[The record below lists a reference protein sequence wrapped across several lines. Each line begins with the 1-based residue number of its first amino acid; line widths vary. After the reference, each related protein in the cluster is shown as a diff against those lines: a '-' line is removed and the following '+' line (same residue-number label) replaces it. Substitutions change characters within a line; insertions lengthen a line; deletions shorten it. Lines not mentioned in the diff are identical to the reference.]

1 MIQRTPFANALTYA
15 IMVIG
20 FLLLIG
26 PFLVVI
32 AGASQTMQQV
42 NAVPFRFVPGDQFLA
57 NATAAW
63 TRGDL
68 GHAMINSLIMTLMI
82 TFGKVALSACTAFA
96 IVFFRSPLKHLFF
109 WTVFITLML
118 PLEVRVVPT
127 YAVAADMFTPFRLLI
142 QFFTGIELKI
152 EWNLL
157 NSYAGLTL
165 PLIATA
171 TGTFLYRQFFM
182 TLPDELAEA
191 ARMDGSGPVRF
202 FFDMLLPLSRTNILA
217 LTTIMFVYGWNQ
229 YLWPLLMVTDPSYQT
244 VMMKLRMLLPP
255 EDGGTPDWNVTLAG
269 SLLIMLPPVLVVAV
283 LQRWFVRGLVSSEK

>member
-1 MIQRTPFANALTYA
+1 MIQRTPYADAFTYGLM
-15 IMVIG
+15 IIG

-26 PFLVVI
+26 PFIVII
-32 AGASQTMQQV
+32 AGASQSLQQI
-42 NAVPFRFVPGDQFLA
+42 NNVPFSFTPSDRLFE
-57 NATAAW
+57 NMHAAW
-63 TRGDL
+63 NRANL
-68 GHAMINSLIMTLMI
+68 GNAMLNSFIMASLVTV
-82 TFGKVALSACTAFA
+82 GKVALSACTAFA
-96 IVFFRSPLKHLFF
+96 IVFFRSPLRHLFF

-127 YAVAADMFTPFRLLI
+127 YAVAADMFHPFALLI
-142 QFFTGIELKI
+142 NAVSGIDINI

-191 ARMDGSGPVRF
+191 ARMDGSGPMRF
-202 FFDMLLPLSRTNILA
+202 FVDMILPLSRTNMLA

-229 YLWPLLMVTDPSYQT
+229 YLWPLLMVTDPSYKT
-244 VMMKLRMLLPP
+244 VMMSLSSLLPS
-255 EDGGTPDWNVTLAG
+255 ENGTPDWNVTLAG
-269 SLLIMLPPVLVVAV
+269 SLIIMLPPLLVVGL
-283 LQRWFVRGLVSSEK
+283 LQRWFVRGLVSTEK

>member
-1 MIQRTPFANALTYA
+1 MIQRTPYADAFTYVLM
-15 IMVIG
+15 IIG

-26 PFLVVI
+26 PFIVI
-32 AGASQTMQQV
+32 ISGASQSLQQI
-42 NAVPFRFVPGDQFLA
+42 NSVPFSFMPSDRLFE
-57 NATAAW
+57 NMHAAW
-63 TRGDL
+63 NRANL
-68 GHAMINSLIMTLMI
+68 GNAMLNSFIMASLVTV
-82 TFGKVALSACTAFA
+82 GKVALSACTAFA
-96 IVFFRSPLKHLFF
+96 IVFFRSPLRHLFF

-127 YAVAADMFTPFRLLI
+127 YAVAADMFHPFALLI
-142 QFFTGIELKI
+142 NAVSGIDINI

-191 ARMDGSGPVRF
+191 ARMDGSGPMRF
-202 FFDMLLPLSRTNILA
+202 FVDMILPLSRTNMLA

-229 YLWPLLMVTDPSYQT
+229 YLWPLLMVTDPSYKT
-244 VMMKLRMLLPP
+244 VMMSLSSLLPS
-255 EDGGTPDWNVTLAG
+255 ENGTPDWNVTLAG
-269 SLLIMLPPVLVVAV
+269 SLIIMLPPLLVVGL
-283 LQRWFVRGLVSSEK
+283 LQRWFVRGLVSTEK

>member
-1 MIQRTPFANALTYA
+1 MIQRTPYSDAFTYGLM
-15 IMVIG
+15 IIG

-26 PFLVVI
+26 PFIVI
-32 AGASQTMQQV
+32 ISGASQALQQI
-42 NAVPFRFVPGDQFLA
+42 NSVPFSFMPSDRLFE
-57 NATAAW
+57 NMHAAW
-63 TRGDL
+63 NRANL
-68 GHAMINSLIMTLMI
+68 GNAMLNSFIMASLVTV
-82 TFGKVALSACTAFA
+82 GKVALSACTAFA
-96 IVFFRSPLKHLFF
+96 IVFFRSPLRHLFF

-127 YAVAADMFTPFRLLI
+127 YAVAADMFHPFALLI
-142 QFFTGIELKI
+142 NAISGIDINI

-191 ARMDGSGPVRF
+191 ARMDGSGPMRF
-202 FFDMLLPLSRTNILA
+202 FVDMILPLSRTNMLA

-229 YLWPLLMVTDPSYQT
+229 YLWPLLMVTDPSYKT
-244 VMMKLRMLLPP
+244 VMMSLSSLLPS
-255 EDGGTPDWNVTLAG
+255 ENGTPDWNVTLAG
-269 SLLIMLPPVLVVAV
+269 SLIIMLPPLLVVGL
-283 LQRWFVRGLVSSEK
+283 LQRWFVRGLVSTEK

>member
-1 MIQRTPFANALTYA
+1 MIQRTPYSDAFTYGL
-15 IMVIG
+15 MVIG

-26 PFLVVI
+26 PFIVI
-32 AGASQTMQQV
+32 ISGASQSLQQI
-42 NAVPFRFVPGDQFLA
+42 NSVPFSFMPSDRLFE
-57 NATAAW
+57 NMHAAW
-63 TRGDL
+63 NRANL
-68 GHAMINSLIMTLMI
+68 GNAMLNSFIMASLVTV
-82 TFGKVALSACTAFA
+82 GKVALSACTAFA
-96 IVFFRSPLKHLFF
+96 IVFFRSPLRHLFF

-127 YAVAADMFTPFRLLI
+127 YAVAADMFHPFALLI
-142 QFFTGIELKI
+142 NAVSGIDINI

-191 ARMDGSGPVRF
+191 ARMDGSGPMRF
-202 FFDMLLPLSRTNILA
+202 FVDMILPLSRTNMLA

-229 YLWPLLMVTDPSYQT
+229 YLWPLLMVTDPSYKT
-244 VMMKLRMLLPP
+244 VMMSLSSLLPS
-255 EDGGTPDWNVTLAG
+255 ENGTPDWNVTLAG
-269 SLLIMLPPVLVVAV
+269 SLIIMLPPLLVVGL
-283 LQRWFVRGLVSSEK
+283 LQRWFVRGLVSTEK

>member
-1 MIQRTPFANALTYA
+1 MIQRTPYADAFTYGLM
-15 IMVIG
+15 IIG

-26 PFLVVI
+26 PFIVI
-32 AGASQTMQQV
+32 ISGASQSLQQI
-42 NAVPFRFVPGDQFLA
+42 NSVPFSFMPSDRLVE
-57 NATAAW
+57 NMHAAW
-63 TRGDL
+63 NRANL
-68 GHAMINSLIMTLMI
+68 GNAMLNSFIMASLVTV
-82 TFGKVALSACTAFA
+82 GKVALSALTAFA
-96 IVFFRSPLKHLFF
+96 IVFFRSPLRHVFF

-127 YAVAADMFTPFRLLI
+127 YAVAADMFHPFALLI
-142 QFFTGIELKI
+142 NAVSGIDINI

-191 ARMDGSGPVRF
+191 ARMDGSGPMRF
-202 FFDMLLPLSRTNILA
+202 FVDMILPLSRTNMLA

-229 YLWPLLMVTDPSYQT
+229 YLWPLLMVTDPSYKT
-244 VMMKLRMLLPP
+244 VMMSLSSLLPS
-255 EDGGTPDWNVTLAG
+255 ENGTPDWNVTLAG
-269 SLLIMLPPVLVVAV
+269 SLIIMLPPLLVVGL
-283 LQRWFVRGLVSSEK
+283 LQRWFVRGLVSTEK

>member
-1 MIQRTPFANALTYA
+1 MIQRTPYSDAFTYGLM
-15 IMVIG
+15 IIG

-26 PFLVVI
+26 PFIVI
-32 AGASQTMQQV
+32 ISGASQSLQQI
-42 NAVPFRFVPGDQFLA
+42 NSVPFSFMPSDRLFE
-57 NATAAW
+57 NMHAAW
-63 TRGDL
+63 NRANLGD
-68 GHAMINSLIMTLMI
+68 AMLNSFIMASLVTV
-82 TFGKVALSACTAFA
+82 GKVALSACTAFA
-96 IVFFRSPLKHLFF
+96 IVFFRSPLRHLFF

-127 YAVAADMFTPFRLLI
+127 YAVAADMFHPFALLI
-142 QFFTGIELKI
+142 NAVSGIDINI

-191 ARMDGSGPVRF
+191 ARMDGSGPMRF
-202 FFDMLLPLSRTNILA
+202 FVDMILPLSRTNMLA

-229 YLWPLLMVTDPSYQT
+229 YLWPLLMVTDPSYKT
-244 VMMKLRMLLPP
+244 VMMSLSSLLPS
-255 EDGGTPDWNVTLAG
+255 ENGTPDWNVTLAG
-269 SLLIMLPPVLVVAV
+269 SLIIMLPPLLVVGL
-283 LQRWFVRGLVSSEK
+283 LQRWFVRGLVSTEK

>member
-1 MIQRTPFANALTYA
+1 MIQRTPYSDAFTYGLM
-15 IMVIG
+15 IIG

-26 PFLVVI
+26 PFIVI
-32 AGASQTMQQV
+32 ISGASQSLQQI
-42 NAVPFRFVPGDQFLA
+42 NSVPFSFMPSDRLFE
-57 NATAAW
+57 NMHAAW
-63 TRGDL
+63 NRANL
-68 GHAMINSLIMTLMI
+68 GNAMLNSFIMASLVTV
-82 TFGKVALSACTAFA
+82 GKVALSACTAFA
-96 IVFFRSPLKHLFF
+96 IVFFRSPLRHLFF

-127 YAVAADMFTPFRLLI
+127 YAVAADMFHPFALLI
-142 QFFTGIELKI
+142 NAISGIDINI

-191 ARMDGSGPVRF
+191 ARMDGSGPMRF
-202 FFDMLLPLSRTNILA
+202 FVDMILPLSRTNMLA

-229 YLWPLLMVTDPSYQT
+229 YLWPLLMVTDPSYKT
-244 VMMKLRMLLPP
+244 VMMSLSSLLPS
-255 EDGGTPDWNVTLAG
+255 ENGTPDWNVTLAG
-269 SLLIMLPPVLVVAV
+269 SLIIMLPPLLVVGL
-283 LQRWFVRGLVSSEK
+283 LQRWFVRGLVSTEK

>member
-1 MIQRTPFANALTYA
+1 MIQRTPYADAFTYA
-15 IMVIG
+15 IMVLG
-20 FLLLIG
+20 FLLLLG

-42 NAVPFRFVPGDQFLA
+42 NTVPFSFLPQGEFMK
-57 NATAAW
+57 NASAAW
-63 TRGDL
+63 ARADL
-68 GHAMINSLIMTLMI
+68 RTAMTNSLIMAALVTA
-82 TFGKVALSACTAFA
+82 GKVALSACTAFA
-96 IVFFRSPLKHLFF
+96 IVFFRTPLKHVFF
-109 WTVFITLML
+109 WSVFITLML

-127 YAVAADMFTPFRLLI
+127 YAVAADLFQPVKSVLSLFGLDI
-142 QFFTGIELKI
+142 KI

-191 ARMDGSGPVRF
+191 ARMDGSGSVRF
-202 FFDMLLPLSRTNILA
+202 FFDMLLPLSRTNMLA

-229 YLWPLLMVTDPSYQT
+229 YLWPLLMVTDPSYKT
-244 VMMKLRMLLPP
+244 VMMSLRALLPS
-255 EDGGTPDWNVTLAG
+255 DNGIPDWNVTLAG
-269 SLLIMLPPVLVVAV
+269 SLIIMAPPVIVVAV
-283 LQRWFVRGLVSSEK
+283 LQRWFVRGLVSTEK

>member
-1 MIQRTPFANALTYA
+1 MIQRTPYADAFTYVLM
-15 IMVIG
+15 IIG

-26 PFLVVI
+26 PFIVI
-32 AGASQTMQQV
+32 ISGASQSLQQI
-42 NAVPFRFVPGDQFLA
+42 NSVPFSFMPSDRLFE
-57 NATAAW
+57 NMHAAW
-63 TRGDL
+63 NRANL
-68 GHAMINSLIMTLMI
+68 GNAMLNSFIMASLVTV
-82 TFGKVALSACTAFA
+82 GKVALSACTAFA
-96 IVFFRSPLKHLFF
+96 IVFFRSPLRHLFF

-127 YAVAADMFTPFRLLI
+127 YAVAADMFHPFALLI
-142 QFFTGIELKI
+142 NAVSGIDIKI

-191 ARMDGSGPVRF
+191 ARMDGSGPMRF
-202 FFDMLLPLSRTNILA
+202 FVDMILPLSRTNMLA

-229 YLWPLLMVTDPSYQT
+229 YLWPLLMVTDPSYKT
-244 VMMKLRMLLPP
+244 VMMSLSSLLPS
-255 EDGGTPDWNVTLAG
+255 ENGTPDWNVTLAG
-269 SLLIMLPPVLVVAV
+269 SLIIMLPPLLVVGL
-283 LQRWFVRGLVSSEK
+283 LQRWFVRGLVSTEK

>member
-1 MIQRTPFANALTYA
+1 MIQRTPYSDAFTYGL
-15 IMVIG
+15 MVIG

-26 PFLVVI
+26 PFIVI
-32 AGASQTMQQV
+32 ISGASQSLQQI
-42 NAVPFRFVPGDQFLA
+42 NSVPFSFMPSDRLFE
-57 NATAAW
+57 NMHAAW
-63 TRGDL
+63 NRANL
-68 GHAMINSLIMTLMI
+68 GNAMLNSFIMASLVTV
-82 TFGKVALSACTAFA
+82 GKVALSACTAFA
-96 IVFFRSPLKHLFF
+96 IVFFRSPLRHLFF

-127 YAVAADMFTPFRLLI
+127 YAVAADMFHPFVS
-142 QFFTGIELKI
+142 GIDIKI

-191 ARMDGSGPVRF
+191 ARMDGSGPMRF
-202 FFDMLLPLSRTNILA
+202 FVDMILPLSRTNMLA

-229 YLWPLLMVTDPSYQT
+229 YLWPLLMVTDPSYKT
-244 VMMKLRMLLPP
+244 VMMSLSSLLPS
-255 EDGGTPDWNVTLAG
+255 ENGTPDWNVTLAG
-269 SLLIMLPPVLVVAV
+269 SLIIMLPPLLVVGL
-283 LQRWFVRGLVSSEK
+283 LQRWFVRGLVSTEK